1 MTRDAH
7 ATLCAVTDA
16 LHEREAAR
24 LRNLRDE
31 EARLRAALAR
41 LDAQARQARALTQEA
56 LRGVREIGADTAWQG
71 WLAQQRLALQTELA
85 RVLARAEDVMPAQR
99 RAFGKREAARG
110 LRAEAQSA
118 ARARAVR
125 RHDELLVELAVLTR
139 MMTGSASGPDQVS

>member
-1 MTRDAH
+1 MTRDSH
-7 ATLCAVTDA
+7 AALCAITDA

-24 LRNLRDE
+24 LRSLRDE

-41 LDAQARQARALTQEA
+41 LDAQAREARALTQEA

-71 WLAQQRLALQTELA
+71 WLARHRVALQTELA

-99 RAFGKREAARG
+99 RAFGKLEAARG

-125 RHDELLVELAVLTR
+125 RHDELLGDLEILTR
-139 MMTGSASGPDQVS
+139 MRTGPGGGPDQVS